1 MTFHN
6 LGDVQ
11 QSLNDI
17 LVHRAPLKVKPYV
30 CAGAVA
36 KTFRINVEAATCN
49 DAIFYEV
56 LYSLMDG
63 SP

>member
-17 LVHRAPLKVKPYV
+17 LVHGASLKVKTNV

-36 KTFRINVEAATCN
+36 KTFRINVEAATGN
-49 DAIFYEV
+49 DAIFNKV